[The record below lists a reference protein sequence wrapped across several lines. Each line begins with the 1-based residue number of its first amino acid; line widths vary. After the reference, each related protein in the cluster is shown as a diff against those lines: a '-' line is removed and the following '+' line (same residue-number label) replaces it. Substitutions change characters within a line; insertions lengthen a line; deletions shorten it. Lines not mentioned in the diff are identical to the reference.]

1 MATGLRGEAKLV
13 VTEADTAIALGSGT
27 VPVLGTPRLIALCEE
42 ASCRAI
48 AGELP
53 SGLTTVGI
61 NVRIDHLQP
70 SPPGAE
76 VIAEAV
82 LVKVDG
88 RRLTF
93 TVSASDERGLVA
105 VGKVVRVVVD
115 VERFMT
121 KCGKSRARGCAFS
134 LELIEPDFVR
144 HGESRLVDRQSRIDQ
159 QSGGSGR
166 ASAARTPRH
175 IPVASDG

>member
-1 MATGLRGEAKLV
+1 MSVATGLRGEAKLV
-13 VTEADTAIALGSGT
+13 VTEADTAVALGSGT
-27 VPVLGTPRLIALCEE
+27 VYVLGTPRLIALCEE
-42 ASCRAI
+42 ASCRAL

-53 SGLTTVGI
+53 ASSTTVGI
-61 NVRIDHLQP
+61 NVRLDHLQP
-70 SPPGAE
+70 SAVGAE

-115 VERFMT
+115 VEQFMS
-121 KCGKSRARGCAFS
+121 KCGKSA
-134 LELIEPDFVR
+134 
-144 HGESRLVDRQSRIDQ
+144 
-159 QSGGSGR
+159 
-166 ASAARTPRH
+166 
-175 IPVASDG
+175 